1 VFSGRQSLEPV
12 SEIRWEVPRNPLPAF
27 TLTDLGGK
35 TWKLTDLNG
44 KATLINVWATWCGPC
59 RAEHP
64 EFQKLYEKVKDRG
77 DITVLSLNVDEEGG
91 LVAPYMTDNHYT
103 FPVMLGKDMLR
114 AVSGEDGVKLLK
126 RPNLSGG
133 SHDNDWRCPS
143 CHHFNSEKRRAC
155 AKCNNVAPANGRI
168 TRRALRARE
177 KEHRTQGYLRKV
189 GLLAPDSAPS
199 PVGSQQ

>member
-1 VFSGRQSLEPV
+1 MANYQPKGEEYMRLASR
-12 SEIRWEVPRNPLPAF
+12 
-27 TLTDLGGK
+27 GGQASVE
-35 TWKLTDLNG
+35 T
-44 KATLINVWATWCGPC
+44 
-59 RAEHP
+59 RR
-64 EFQKLYEKVKDRG
+64 KDR
-77 DITVLSLNVDEEGG
+77 
-91 LVAPYMTDNHYT
+91 VAKLLGIP
-103 FPVMLGKDMLR
+103 PVP
-114 AVSGEDGVKLLK
+114 AELLK